1 MIRLCA
7 LLSLLITAGHA
18 TSLSG
23 RMCMTVELYRTA
35 DNSSQFYECAP
46 LAQEEVI
53 EYNLTDKYLGV
64 WNLRDCPENFDFDVA
79 RQKCLERK
87 TMRRQQ
93 AACAQNPASTGC
105 QAPCSGA
112 VSSPII
118 GSPCDWKETGLHP
131 DPKSNA
137 YFVQCSPQSSGASCG
152 EWTRMPCAPNTI
164 FSKSSSIC
172 VSMSVQSAACG
183 AQQEAVCNCARTA
196 GATQCPG
203 TSTCNKNVCCQQKE
217 VLDNFIQH
225 QAPLCP
231 GSHVPPLASCNEPCP
246 QYSACVPG
254 LGCCPVPVNQP
265 KQAIQITLCP
275 GSFSPPLG
283 SCGSCPSGT
292 SCNPAINAC
301 CPSSNK
307 PSTDLVFN
315 IVQLCPNGSPAVQ
328 PCSRGCP
335 PGNGCY
341 QGACCPMTCP
351 VGQTPLGFCSSGMC
365 SGGGSCYQPGGCCC
379 QEVVKLPVCANGQ
392 QSQRRCSVDAE
403 CGPRME
409 CSNGGCCPMPFCP
422 TGVQAQLR
430 CNNNN
435 MMCAMGHVCLEGLCC
450 PLPRCPNGIISLGV
464 CTRSLDCGRVG
475 VECANGACCP
485 LPTCPNNHVSTQRCS
500 IGCANCCPVGHSCMN
515 GGCCPLPQCPSGG
528 LALTLC
534 GPRACPVG
542 SECVNGGC
550 CPLPRCPSGLQA
562 TQRCQMG
569 IGCARGHQCENGVC
583 CAMPMCSTGII
594 AASVC
599 GMGNSC
605 PMGFV
610 CEGRGCCQEPPP
622 LCPNGGR
629 ASQRCNRGAECPPGF
644 GCTPLGG
651 CCLLSMEP
659 VCPAR
664 TNAICQCSPNSA
676 CPSGATCTMGT
687 CCAKAV
693 ALFNQI
699 PGSQCQASTQC
710 NGYSTSC
717 AQCTQGICA
726 CVNGA
731 ASNGAS
737 CLQMSSRILTLARN
751 GCDQYGSPCTVLLST
766 ARRKPIIA
774 PVGNITETPLFFN
787 VANERKC
794 VANATDVN
802 FDPDS
807 TCLPNEKCINGE
819 CRMKLW
825 PGEYGCSTDEECTSR
840 CPNTYCEKKKSDKN
854 VAQCQCRDGQLL
866 FGRCFSQC
874 PQGFH
879 ESGAYCMHDDEDA
892 FWSDGDAQDRIKA
905 LLNSSPC

>member
-1 MIRLCA
+1 
-7 LLSLLITAGHA
+7 
-18 TSLSG
+18 
-23 RMCMTVELYRTA
+23 MCMTVELYRTA

-137 YFVQCSPQSSGASCG
+137 YFVQCSPQSSGMFAANRRKYLIISSNIKLH
-152 EWTRMPCAPNTI
+152 TVHPPCNLVP
-164 FSKSSSIC
+164 
-172 VSMSVQSAACG
+172 
-183 AQQEAVCNCARTA
+183 
-196 GATQCPG
+196 
-203 TSTCNKNVCCQQKE
+203 E
-217 VLDNFIQH
+217 V
-225 QAPLCP
+225 APLET
-231 GSHVPPLASCNEPCP
+231 A
-246 QYSACVPG
+246 
-254 LGCCPVPVNQP
+254 
-265 KQAIQITLCP
+265 AI
-275 GSFSPPLG
+275 
-283 SCGSCPSGT
+283 
-292 SCNPAINAC
+292 
-301 CPSSNK
+301 
-307 PSTDLVFN
+307 
-315 IVQLCPNGSPAVQ
+315 
-328 PCSRGCP
+328 R
-335 PGNGCY
+335 
-341 QGACCPMTCP
+341 
-351 VGQTPLGFCSSGMC
+351 TPLGFCSSGMC

-435 MMCAMGHVCLEGLCC
+435 MMCAMGHESVQDPWTAAGLEWSVLMGHAVLFRHVPTTMC
-450 PLPRCPNGIISLGV
+450 PLR
-464 CTRSLDCGRVG
+464 
-475 VECANGACCP
+475 
-485 LPTCPNNHVSTQRCS
+485 
-500 IGCANCCPVGHSCMN
+500 
-515 GGCCPLPQCPSGG
+515 GG

-610 CEGRGCCQEPPP
+610 CEGESEEAAARNRLHSVPMVAELPKDVTEVLNALQVLDAHLLEAAVCYPWSQYVQQGLTPFASAHRTVPVHPGPPAQWE
-622 LCPNGGR
+622 R
-629 ASQRCNRGAECPPGF
+629 AAPKVN
-644 GCTPLGG
+644 T
-651 CCLLSMEP
+651 
-659 VCPAR
+659 
-664 TNAICQCSPNSA
+664 
-676 CPSGATCTMGT
+676 
-687 CCAKAV
+687 V